1 VGGLPEGG
9 KVLAITRWGSPVMH
23 HPCEPVKTFDSELER
38 LVADMT
44 ATMEAADG
52 VGLAGNQVGLSL
64 ALFVFRCQDD
74 DDVMHEGVVCNPVL
88 AVPEGT
94 ERRLDEAEEGCLSL
108 PGAYV
113 PCARPDEA
121 TVRGVDHHGE
131 PIEVTG
137 TGLLARCLQHETDH
151 LGGIVFGDR
160 LSKRWR
166 KRLFAEHEKVADH
179 YPATWPIDPMTE

>member
-1 VGGLPEGG
+1 MGGLPSGG
-9 KVLAITRWGSPVMH
+9 KALAITRWGEPVMH
-23 HPCEPVKTFDSELER
+23 RPCEPVKTFDADLER

-64 ALFVFRCQDD
+64 ALFVFRCHDD
-74 DDVMHEGVVCNPVL
+74 DDVLHEGVVCNPVL
-88 AVPEGT
+88 TVPEGP
-94 ERRLDEAEEGCLSL
+94 ERRLEEDEEGCLSL

-113 PCARPDEA
+113 PCARPDQA
-121 TVRGVDHHGE
+121 TVRGVDHRGE
-131 PIEVTG
+131 PVEVTG

-166 KRLFAEHEKVADH
+166 KRLFSEHEKVADR
-179 YPATWPIDPMTE
+179 YPATWPIEPMTE